1 MNRHWGMRAVVAA
14 MLLVAGACA
23 PAGSPS
29 SGTGGK
35 GSGGSSAGSGGATAT
50 EYALLIALV
59 AGLSIAVWTGIGD
72 SLAKIF
78 Q

>member
-1 MNRHWGMRAVVAA
+1 MRFYAILTEFARDR
-14 MLLVAGACA
+14 
-23 PAGSPS
+23 
-29 SGTGGK
+29 
-35 GSGGSSAGSGGATAT
+35 GGATAT

-78 Q
+78 QYITNALV

>member
-1 MNRHWGMRAVVAA
+1 MVNAGRRNWGRQRKYV
-14 MLLVAGACA
+14 
-23 PAGSPS
+23 SP
-29 SGTGGK
+29 TQFY
-35 GSGGSSAGSGGATAT
+35 AILTEFARDRGGATAT

-72 SLAKIF
+72 SLAKIL